1 MEGSRVV
8 LTAFTVAHWGGLH
21 ENVIASCRA
30 LQRAG
35 VQVMFI
41 GTEGPVCDAV
51 RELGLES
58 VIGVDWAGSLAS
70 ARRQAVEWQPDL
82 VFSQPFDS
90 RVLGQEISRETG
102 AKFVVMLHGIAHDNI
117 HLWHDELDR
126 LLVTSPSIGAAVESY
141 CFVPEDKIAVIP
153 NGVDDAVVARP
164 VMSLTDKLENP
175 VVTLVGR
182 LSHDKVRM
190 IDGGIGV
197 ARALKA
203 VHGRPVA
210 VRVLGDGPD
219 RGEFQA
225 RLEAG
230 LGRGRVEM
238 LGWVDPHE
246 VAGVLGSSVI
256 CVSAGRGA
264 LQATAVGTPVYGAG
278 ARADVGLQLV
288 DTLEYALD
296 CNFGDYVPPTNIWTP
311 VHEAVAAIRTVDSYG
326 ALQDHGREIVR
337 KRYVQSAI
345 DQRLID
351 VLSSV
356 L

>member
-1 MEGSRVV
+1 MKGIRVV

-30 LQRAG
+30 LHRAG

-41 GTEGPVCDAV
+41 GTEGAVCDAA
-51 RELGLES
+51 REIGLES
-58 VIGVDWAGSLAS
+58 VIGVDWSGSLAS
-70 ARRQAVEWQPDL
+70 VRRQAVEWQPDL

-90 RVLGQEISRETG
+90 RVLGQEISRESG
-102 AKFVVMLHGIAHDNI
+102 AKFVVMFHGIAHDNI

-126 LLVTSPSIGAAVESY
+126 LLVTSPSIGAAVERY
-141 CFVPEDKIAVIP
+141 CFVPEDKITVIP
-153 NGVDDAVVARP
+153 NGVDDAVIERP
-164 VMSLTDKLENP
+164 MTSLPEKLEKP

-190 IDGGIGV
+190 IDGGAGV
-197 ARALKA
+197 ARALEA
-203 VHGRPVA
+203 VHGRPVT
-210 VRVLGDGPD
+210 VRVLGDGPN

-225 RLEAG
+225 RLEAR

-238 LGWVDPHE
+238 LGWVDPRE
-246 VAGVLGSSVI
+246 VAGMIGASLV

-264 LQATAVGTPVYGAG
+264 LQAAAVGTPVYGAG
-278 ARADVGLQLV
+278 ARTDVGLQLA

-296 CNFGDYVPPTNIWTP
+296 CNFGDYVPSTNIWTP
-311 VHEAVAAIRTVDSYG
+311 IDEAIAAIRDVDRYT

-337 KRYVQSAI
+337 KKYVQSEI
-345 DQRLID
+345 DRRLID
-351 VLSSV
+351 VLTSV
-356 L
+356 V